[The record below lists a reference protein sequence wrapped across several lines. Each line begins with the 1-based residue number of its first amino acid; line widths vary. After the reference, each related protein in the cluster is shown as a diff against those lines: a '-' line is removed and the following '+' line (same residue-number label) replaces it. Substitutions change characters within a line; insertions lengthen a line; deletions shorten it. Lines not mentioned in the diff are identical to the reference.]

1 METIFDDND
10 IVFDGDITINKE
22 DVFFFNIL
30 LKNTNSILDKL
41 KINKIIN
48 EYDKKDIVIKINFN
62 FFINERVGELE
73 VLIYSKKEKEIEQ
86 IIKDIFYELK
96 ENELKLFLRNLNKY
110 LIKTKKQTIE
120 NLVSLE
126 PNKLGGN

>member
-96 ENELKLFLRNLNKY
+96 EKELKLFLRNLNKY